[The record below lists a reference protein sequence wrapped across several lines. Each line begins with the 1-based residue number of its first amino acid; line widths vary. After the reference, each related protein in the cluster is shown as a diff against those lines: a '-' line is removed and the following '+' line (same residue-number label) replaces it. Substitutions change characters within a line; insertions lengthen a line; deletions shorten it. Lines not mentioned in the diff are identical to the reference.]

1 MKNYGIGN
9 TFPTSLIRRT
19 VTISPIDKDFFDEC
33 IKSYALHSYWGHANT
48 IAAANQF
55 LGVDVTPPSER
66 RAIVLNKFNLPMLD
80 GVLLDGVVV
89 VSPTYVKGYRP
100 PEGEVASP
108 DKIVD
113 WQLLLVAYEYD

>member
-19 VTISPIDKDFFDEC
+19 VTIRPIDKDFFDKC
-33 IKSYALHSYWGHANT
+33 IKSYALLHSYWGHANT

-66 RAIVLNKFNLPMLD
+66 RAIVLDAVNLPTLD
-80 GVLLDGVVV
+80 GVLLDCIVV

-100 PEGEVASP
+100 AEGEVSSP
-108 DKIVD
+108 DKILD
-113 WQLLLVAYEYD
+113 WQLLLVEFI